1 MKKEQAEI
9 IVKAI
14 NTIAKANA
22 KIELSLGFDGD
33 KEKLIHNVRVLEEWK
48 KDLVEFLIKI

>member
-33 KEKLIHNVRVLEEWK
+33 KEKLIHNVSVLEEWK